1 MSAMEKD
8 DMVWR
13 DLYNFQ
19 SSSSFKAVHFRRKS
33 SGWETR
39 SHRQNHVE
47 CYAPSCSLCGFSLQS
62 PLHLLLPHSG
72 VARIPSAS
80 GAAGCSTL
88 LLLALV
94 GDVALF
100 NTKGNE
106 ALSAQAGSLFHWNS
120 MGQLWHVR
128 GDSVFSQYRV
138 LNSSTTYIHISCHA
152 SSCGD
157 WAARGLA

>member
-1 MSAMEKD
+1 
-8 DMVWR
+8 MVWR

-19 SSSSFKAVHFRRKS
+19 SRV
-33 SGWETR
+33 
-39 SHRQNHVE
+39 
-47 CYAPSCSLCGFSLQS
+47 PSRPYILDGKVLDERHGLTDKIMSNVMRHHALSVASLSRARCN
-62 PLHLLLPHSG
+62 LLLPHSG

-80 GAAGCSTL
+80 GAAGCST

-120 MGQLWHVR
+120 MGQL
-128 GDSVFSQYRV
+128 
-138 LNSSTTYIHISCHA
+138 
-152 SSCGD
+152 
-157 WAARGLA
+157 